1 MTQKKKFCPTPYQGI
16 FLYNAGGNVAERW
29 FVYYSA
35 PHRVKKYK
43 GINTTTDPKER
54 TRRAMALAAQI
65 ACEGLLKPAHL
76 LPSDLGKLLHKSLL
90 QKKHMLRKKSYQ
102 TYESKVRKFTSWLVK
117 QKISKPD
124 AFTAQHAVSFIE
136 WLRRE
141 GRNITTVNS
150 YKRTLHQFF
159 QTLIKQGVI
168 TANPFAA
175 IKCDREQPKGSLY
188 FRKHQVDE
196 LREKIKKHDPQLWLA
211 VQLLF
216 YCFVRPGEARQL
228 IISDFY
234 LEESK
239 IRLRAEISK
248 NKKEQFV
255 SIPNSFSPELVRLKL
270 HQYPDDWYLIGK
282 QNEPGPDP
290 VGINYLSKSHRAIIR
305 KLNYGKRYNLYSW
318 KHTGAVM
325 AVNNGINLKDLQMQ
339 LRHHSLDQVNEYLR
353 ELGVIDSE
361 DLRNKY
367 PAL

>member
-1 MTQKKKFCPTPYQGI
+1 MTQKKNFCPTPYQGI
-16 FLYNAGGNVAERW
+16 FLFNAGGDVTTRW
-29 FVYYSA
+29 FIYYSA

-43 GINTTTDPKER
+43 GINTTNDPQER

-65 ACEGLLKPAHL
+65 ACEGLLKPSAQL
-76 LPSDLGKLLHKSLL
+76 SADLGRLLQKTLL
-90 QKKHMLRKKSYQ
+90 QKKHLLRKKSYQ
-102 TYESKVRKFTSWLVK
+102 TYESKVRKFSAWLIK

-124 AFTAQHAVSFIE
+124 AFTSLHAVSFME

-141 GRNITTVNS
+141 GRNVTTVNT
-150 YKRTLHQFF
+150 YKRTLQQFF
-159 QTLIKQGVI
+159 QTLIKQQVI
-168 TANPFAA
+168 TINPFAT
-175 IKCDREQPKGSLY
+175 IKCEREQPKGSLY
-188 FRKHQVDE
+188 FRKHQVEE
-196 LREKIKKHDPQLWLA
+196 LRQQIQLHDQQLWLA

-216 YCFVRPGEARQL
+216 YCFVRPGEARNL

-239 IRLRAEISK
+239 IRLRGEISK

-255 SIPNSFSPELVRLKL
+255 SIPNVFSPELLKLKL
-270 HQYPDDWYLIGK
+270 HQYPDHWFLIGK
-282 QNEPGPDP
+282 DNQPGPDP
-290 VGINYLSKSHRAIIR
+290 VGINYLSKSHRVLIR

-325 AVNNGINLKDLQMQ
+325 AVSNGINLKDLQMQ

-353 ELGVIDSE
+353 DLGVIDSE

-367 PAL
+367 PSL